1 MASVSLRMLCQLK
14 PDLQTAELT
23 CFAPSAESCCCWLI
37 MSDQAC
43 AEFNEHIV
51 LELRETLD
59 KL

>member
-1 MASVSLRMLCQLK
+1 MLCQLK